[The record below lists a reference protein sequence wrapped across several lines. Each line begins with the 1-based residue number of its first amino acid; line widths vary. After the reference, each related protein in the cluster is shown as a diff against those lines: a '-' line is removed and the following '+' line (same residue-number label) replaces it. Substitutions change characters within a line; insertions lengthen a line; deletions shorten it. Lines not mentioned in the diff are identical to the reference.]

1 MMEQMQN
8 NVEKINHKL
17 AVNSL
22 PWPNQLGTMYSG
34 SDRYAFLVLQTQGEY
49 IIGMVLYDYENIPDE
64 YIEKTEEGR
73 WLLNTDKMR
82 VSGKPLIIS
91 ETNIYIYKQHKNGYW
106 YKISSRDNSSVDFV
120 RGAELYQ
127 S

>member
-1 MMEQMQN
+1 
-8 NVEKINHKL
+8 
-17 AVNSL
+17 
-22 PWPNQLGTMYSG
+22 MYSG
-34 SDRYAFLVLQTQGEY
+34 SDRYAFLVLQTQGRY
-49 IIGMVLYDYENIPDE
+49 IIGMILYDYENISGK
-64 YIEKTEEGR
+64 YIEKTKEGR

-82 VSGKPLIIS
+82 VSGKPLIIL
-91 ETNIYIYKQHKNGYW
+91 ETNIYIYKQRKNGYW